1 LFTPLTGRS
10 VIVTGGSRGIGL
22 GIARAFARAGARVLI
37 VARGRE
43 QAEAAVEAIRG
54 EGHQASYV
62 LADLAAPSAAQRM
75 VDCAV
80 DRHGGVDV
88 LCCNAG
94 IFPSA
99 PLRDLTAEAID
110 EVLAVNLR
118 AAMLAVRACL
128 EPMERAG
135 GGRIVL
141 TSSITGPITG
151 YPGWAHYGASK
162 AAQLGFMRTAAIEL
176 ARLRVT
182 INAVLPGN
190 IYTEDTDELDD
201 HVRSMKRSI
210 PLGRLGTV
218 DDVASAVLFLASD
231 EAGYIT
237 GQAIVVDGGQVL
249 PESLTA
255 LDEA

>member
-1 LFTPLTGRS
+1 
-10 VIVTGGSRGIGL
+10 
-22 GIARAFARAGARVLI
+22 
-37 VARGRE
+37 
-43 QAEAAVEAIRG
+43 
-54 EGHQASYV
+54 
-62 LADLAAPSAAQRM
+62 M
-75 VDCAV
+75 
-80 DRHGGVDV
+80 
-88 LCCNAG
+88 
-94 IFPSA
+94 
-99 PLRDLTAEAID
+99 
-110 EVLAVNLR
+110 LAVNLR